1 MPHFSDMCFI
11 GECCAVKH
19 TLLQLSGADANPY
32 ISGIFEVKSKGQ
44 HKLFAGRLFHSGTL
58 WSEVFT
64 LSLGS
69 LKPDKVPIKI
79 HL

>member
-11 GECCAVKH
+11 GECCAVNH

-32 ISGIFEVKSKGQ
+32 ISGIFEVKSKASTSC
-44 HKLFAGRLFHSGTL
+44 LPAGCFIPGTL